1 MVANRLREFGTRCRT
16 SLGRLW
22 CGLGCG
28 RSIHHLGGTKTE
40 YRGLDREVDGDL
52 DLRLDFRPRAI
63 DLFPQQFI
71 QAAVQ
76 RRPLFESSGRP
87 YRDQLRRRD
96 VLGHGSVERDHGC
109 RLDDRFGRSR
119 RFERSDSRAGTAR
132 WRRSDGAATQT
143 PETRSKVQQHVL
155 VRDEVLREVSR
166 YVVAVHLDEGAHVAI
181 APERFGGR
189 RATGQ

>member
-16 SLGRLW
+16 SLGRSG

-28 RSIHHLGGTKTE
+28 RRSIHHLGGTKSE

-71 QAAVQ
+71 QATLQ
-76 RRPLFESSGRP
+76 GRPLFESSGRP
-87 YRDQLRRRD
+87 YRDQRRRRD
-96 VLGHGSVERDHGC
+96 VLGHGSVERDHRC

-132 WRRSDGAATQT
+132 WRRSDGTATQT
-143 PETRSKVQQHVL
+143 SQTRSKVQQHML
-155 VRDEVLREVSR
+155 VRDEVLREVS
-166 YVVAVHLDEGAHVAI
+166 L
-181 APERFGGR
+181 
-189 RATGQ
+189 